1 MVGINDALPLTWAEM
16 KKNFPYFRQR
26 AYRDFLYI
34 FNKFK
39 SLDNYPFKWGDEVEF
54 TLLRFD
60 HKAKKCQLLLKSR
73 QFFDEFLKSDL
84 YLSNERYKQV
94 EFHQEYTAYM
104 LETISSMP
112 NDAELSSLCKLEEH
126 MRLRRE
132 IMGKFVSGDEFAM
145 SLCCFPQLGCAR
157 FTHPSHELRPA
168 HSFTQSYF
176 YPQEAIYPN
185 LFFEAAT
192 RNINSR
198 RGRRPIVHVPIYVD
212 ERTPRPFVED
222 LAKYGLDEKEIKE
235 FSKPD
240 QIYMDA
246 GGFGMGCCSL
256 QITFQVINKKMF
268 LLSTITAT
276 TKNSL

>member
-1 MVGINDALPLTWAEM
+1 MVGINDAPPLTWIEM

-26 AYRDFLYI
+26 AYRDFLFI

-39 SLDNYPFKWGDEVEF
+39 SIDNCPFKWGDEVEF
-54 TLLRFD
+54 SFLKFD
-60 HKAKKCQLLLKSR
+60 HKAKKCQLLLKSK

-84 YLSNERYKQV
+84 YKSNERYKQV

-104 LETISSMP
+104 LEAISSMP
-112 NDAELSSLCKLEEH
+112 NDARLESLCKLEEH

-132 IMGKFVSGDEFAM
+132 IMSKFVSGDELAM

-157 FTHPSHELRPA
+157 FTYPSYEPKPEQ
-168 HSFTQSYF
+168 SFTESLF
-176 YPQEAIYPN
+176 YPQEVIYPN
-185 LFFEAAT
+185 KFFETAT
-192 RNINSR
+192 RNINLR
-198 RGRRPIVHVPIYVD
+198 RGARRPQAYVPIFVD

-222 LAKYGLDEKEIKE
+222 LCKYGVDEQESRTL
-235 FSKPD
+235 SKPD

-256 QITFQVINKKMF
+256 QVTIQVRCSNRF
-268 LLSTITAT
+268 NNWLLLF
-276 TKNSL
+276 N